1 MISFPPRGVT
11 TSELIANRV
20 REMVEEDWKVL
31 IIDDEEGIR
40 RVMSITLTDAGYEVL
55 SASDGESG
63 IGVCQEKSPQ
73 IVITDVRMP
82 GMDGIEVL
90 QKIKEVSP
98 EKEVIVA
105 TAFGEMELAIRA
117 LQLDAS
123 DFITKPINDA
133 ALFVA
138 LERAKKRYMNRKEL
152 QDYAVLIE
160 ERWMDTAEELARV
173 FNFQQNLIESSID
186 GIMGC
191 DREGKVIT
199 FNKSLETM
207 LGYDEG
213 EVCGKMFFNQ
223 FFPIGAAEKFKEEL
237 YSEQY
242 GGKNRIDLLETNLI
256 TKTGVIIPVQYSAT
270 VLHQDGEEI
279 GIVGFFRDLREIRR
293 LEQQFADQT
302 RLLHQDKMMSLG
314 RLAASVVHEINN
326 PLSGLLNYMGLMIK
340 ILNRGSLTQEHLEKF
355 KRYLT
360 ITESETSRCSKI
372 VSNLLAFSRKSELEF
387 SKMNVNELLQ
397 KCIMLSQHKLS
408 LQNIQIQ
415 TELDQEIPQVWGD
428 FNQMQQCII
437 NLILNAIDA
446 MPEGGSLT
454 MRSRLNSHKD
464 LVEISVKD
472 TGYGIADQDLPHI
485 FEPFYTTKTEGM
497 GLGLGLST
505 VFGIID
511 RHKGTITV
519 DSEWGKGTI
528 FYIKLPVGKSGN

>member
-1 MISFPPRGVT
+1 
-11 TSELIANRV
+11 
-20 REMVEEDWKVL
+20 MVKNDWKVL

-63 IGVCQEKSPQ
+63 IRVCREKSPQ

-90 QKIKEVSP
+90 QKIKEISP

-123 DFITKPINDA
+123 DFITKPINDE

-138 LERAKKRYMNRKEL
+138 LERAKRRYANRKEL
-152 QDYAVLIE
+152 QDYATLLE
-160 ERWMDTAEELARV
+160 ARWMDTAEELTRV

-199 FNKSLETM
+199 FNKSLEQM
-207 LGYDEG
+207 LGYDED
-213 EVCGKMFFNQ
+213 EACGKMFLNQ
-223 FFPIGAAEKFKEEL
+223 FFPIGAAEKFKEAL

-242 GGKNRIDLLETNLI
+242 GGRNRIDLLETNLI
-256 TKTGVIIPVQYSAT
+256 TKTGVIIPVQFSAT

-340 ILNRGSLTQEHLEKF
+340 ILNRDSLGEEQIQKF
-355 KRYLT
+355 QRYLS
-360 ITESETSRCSKI
+360 IIESETSRCSKI
-372 VSNLLAFSRKSELEF
+372 VSNLLSFSRKSEFEF
-387 SKMNVNELLQ
+387 SIMNVNELLQ

-415 TELDQEIPQVWGD
+415 TELDLEIPQIWGD

-446 MPEGGSLT
+446 MPEGGALT
-454 MRSRLNSHKD
+454 MKSRLNSQKD
-464 LVEISVKD
+464 LVEISVED
-472 TGYGIADQDLPHI
+472 TGYGIEDQDLPHI
-485 FEPFYTTKTEGM
+485 FEPFYTTKTGGI

-505 VFGIID
+505 VYGIID

-519 DSEWGKGTI
+519 NSELGKGTI
-528 FYIKLPVGKSGN
+528 FTIKLPLKRQ